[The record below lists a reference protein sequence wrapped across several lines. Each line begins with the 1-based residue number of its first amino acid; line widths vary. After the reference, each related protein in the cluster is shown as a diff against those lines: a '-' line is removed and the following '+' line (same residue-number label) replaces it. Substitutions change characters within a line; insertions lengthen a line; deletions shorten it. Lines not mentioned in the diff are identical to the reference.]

1 MGKSRGMLSLAA
13 APLVLVIAMLLYVGI
28 AAEEEARA
36 CAPGGTS
43 DVVATA
49 VNLSTVAEGPVAGY
63 RREQLINAAHIL
75 NAAAELH
82 LTRRD
87 QQIGVMTAM
96 GESGLRVLDHGDAA
110 GPDSRGLFQQ
120 RSGGA
125 WGSLADRMDP
135 HISATNFFNALAGIA
150 GRDALEPTLVANRVQ
165 RNADPYHYR
174 AYWGSAGDV
183 VDALAPAS
191 AAVVNV
197 TDPTT
202 PTAQGEDPTGYNLG
216 PVQPQLAQLVAAL
229 GPMFDITSVGGYR
242 PSATDPNG
250 HPAGLAADFMVP
262 LDAAGRAQ
270 GNALAAYAMTN
281 ATALKV
287 DYILWQQR
295 IWSAARASEGWRPM
309 ADRGSATENHL
320 DHVHINVLPDG
331 AATPTTSTV
340 STTTEFPYCL
350 TSATSSD
357 WVTPLEDAP
366 VSSPFGVRV
375 HPVTGQPSFHDGVDY
390 AASCGTSVAAASSGT
405 VIKAG
410 PDPIYGHQIVI
421 DHGRV
426 AEGQLRIGTLNWR
439 GASHFTK
446 NPYPGERHYSVRVP
460 NMINELNEAGTSI
473 VGFQEFEQPQADAFL
488 AGTRG
493 TWEIVP
499 GRRRGTTNTAD
510 AIAYQPALWSVDEI
524 RYVTIR
530 YGGPLIQLPMV
541 RFTST
546 GDAGSVWVLNAH
558 NPANSIG
565 GTDAMRDAAVRA
577 EAEALRQA
585 QQGEPDTPVFLVG
598 DMNDRERFR
607 QVFLAQAGTG
617 WSSANPSDE
626 QVDWVMGGPGVT
638 FSDAVVD
645 RTTNDRAHS
654 YTDHPF
660 VHASA
665 ALPGDTTT
673 ASAIQTKYGHME
685 ASGVLVRVGDQVA
698 TGQVIAEVGSAGLS
712 TGCHLHF
719 TVEVDG
725 EPTDPVTFLADR
737 IPETTAR
744 RVRAGAAAPHEAA

>member
-1 MGKSRGMLSLAA
+1 MSKPRGMLSLAA

-36 CAPGGTS
+36 CTPGGTS
-43 DVVATA
+43 DVVAIA
-49 VNLSTVAEGPVAGY
+49 VNPSAVPQGPVAGY
-63 RREQLINAAHIL
+63 RHEQLVNAAHIL
-75 NAAAELH
+75 NAAAELR

-96 GESGLRVLDHGDAA
+96 GESGLRVLDHGDEA

-135 HISATNFFNALAGIA
+135 HISATNFFTALAA
-150 GRDALEPTLVANRVQ
+150 VPGRDALEPTLVANRVQ

-174 AYWGSAGDV
+174 PYWGPAGDV
-183 VDALAPAS
+183 VDALTPGGAPA
-191 AAVVNV
+191 ANVN
-197 TDPTT
+197 
-202 PTAQGEDPTGYNLG
+202 TAGSTDPTGYNLG
-216 PVQPQLAQLVAAL
+216 PVQPQLTELVAVL
-229 GPMFDITSVGGYR
+229 GPMFNITRVGGYR
-242 PSATDPNG
+242 ASATDPNG

-262 LDAAGRAQ
+262 LNAAGRAQ
-270 GNALAAYAMTN
+270 GTALATYAMTN
-281 ATALKV
+281 AATLKV

-309 ADRGSATENHL
+309 ADRGSASQNHL
-320 DHVHINVLPDG
+320 DHVHINVIPTG
-331 AATPTTSTV
+331 AATPTTSNVT
-340 STTTEFPYCL
+340 SQTEFPYCL
-350 TSATSSD
+350 TSATAGE
-357 WVTPLEDAP
+357 WVVPLDAP
-366 VSSPFGVRV
+366 ISSPFGVRV
-375 HPVTGQPSFHDGVDY
+375 HPITGQPSFHDGVDY
-390 AASCGTSVAAASSGT
+390 ATSCGTSVAAASSGT

-410 PDPIYGHQIVI
+410 RDSIYGHQIVI

-446 NPYPGERHYSVRVP
+446 NPYPGERHFSVRVP
-460 NMINELNEAGTSI
+460 NMINKIAESGTSI

-493 TWEIVP
+493 TWKIVT
-499 GRRRGTTNTAD
+499 GRRRGAANPAD
-510 AIAYQPALWSVDEI
+510 AIAYQPDLWTVDQI

-530 YGGPLIQLPMV
+530 YGGALIQLPLV
-541 RFTST
+541 RFTATS
-546 GDAGSVWVLNAH
+546 GSAGSVWVLNAH

-577 EAEALRQA
+577 EVQALRQV
-585 QQGEPDTPVFLVG
+585 QTSDPSTPLFLVG
-598 DMNDRERFR
+598 DMNDRARFR
-607 QVFLAQAGTG
+607 QVFLGQAGPG

-638 FSDAVVD
+638 FTDAVVD
-645 RTTNDRAHS
+645 RTTNDRARS

-665 ALPGDTTT
+665 TLPGSTATTST
-673 ASAIQTKYGHME
+673 IQTKYGHME

-698 TGQVIAEVGSAGLS
+698 TGQVIAKVGDAGLS

-725 EPTDPVTFLADR
+725 EPTDPVAFLADR
-737 IPETTAR
+737 IPDAVSR
-744 RVRAGAAAPHEAA
+744 RVHAVSAASGLTS